1 MSKPLSGIKQIA
13 QRAGVHVSTV
23 SRALN
28 PQTRAMVSQEV
39 ATRILRIA
47 SNLSYTRNPL
57 AFGLKTRRSYT
68 VGVIVPDLTNP
79 LFPPIV
85 RAVER
90 TLGREGYVTM
100 LGDSNN
106 SRDTESAIL
115 DSLRARQV
123 DGLILA
129 TAWLRDDIVAR
140 CQEQK
145 IPFVLVNRTVLDE
158 SVTSVVTN
166 DVYGIR
172 LAVDHLLQLGHR
184 KLAYVG
190 GPLNTST
197 ATGRRAGFI
206 AALKAYRLSVR
217 EKLVADCASFTVEA
231 GAAAARE
238 LLATANRSFTAIV
251 AANDMLAL
259 GCYDALTE
267 AGLACPK
274 DISITGYNDMP
285 FADRFNPPLTTLRIP
300 HDEIGVQSSLLLLRK
315 MRDPDVNVPSMHLEP
330 VLVVRGSTSS
340 IQS

>member
-1 MSKPLSGIKQIA
+1 MSKTPSGIKQIA
-13 QRAGVHVSTV
+13 LKAGVHVSTV

-28 PQTRAMVSQEV
+28 PQTRTMVSQEV

-47 SNLSYTRNPL
+47 SSLSYTRNPL
-57 AFGLKTRRSYT
+57 AFGLKTRRSFT

-90 TLGREGYVTM
+90 TLGKEGYVTM
-100 LGDSNN
+100 LADSDN
-106 SRDTESAIL
+106 SREVESAIL
-115 DSLRARQV
+115 DSLRARNV

-129 TAWLRDDIVAR
+129 TAWLEDNLVTK

-158 SVTSVVTN
+158 NVTSVVTN
-166 DVYGIR
+166 DTYGIR

-197 ATGRRAGFI
+197 GKARREGFI
-206 AALKAYRLSVR
+206 AALKAYRLSPR
-217 EKLVADCASFTVEA
+217 ESLIADCASFTVDA
-231 GAAAARE
+231 GSAAARE
-238 LLATANRSFTAIV
+238 FLGAAKRSFTAIV
-251 AANDMLAL
+251 AANDMLAI
-259 GCYDALTE
+259 GCYDALTQ

-274 DISITGYNDMP
+274 DVSITGYNDMP
-285 FADRFNPPLTTLRIP
+285 FADRFNPPLTTVRIM
-300 HDEIGVQSSLLLLRK
+300 HDQIGVQSSLLLLRK
-315 MRDPDVNVPSMHLEP
+315 MRDPEANVPSLLLEP
-330 VLVVRGSTSS
+330 ELVV
-340 IQS
+340 